1 MKNQFGKRNLMN
13 ILIVDDERNYRDLLK
28 ECFEAEK
35 WTVFLAENGEEGLKK
50 LGEAKIDAVIS
61 DIFMPVMNGIKF
73 RDEMRENPNYANL
86 PFLFV
91 SGYSDNYTLNAVR
104 FPKLEVFIEKT
115 KPFSEIKAWVEFLT
129 TPIELRNGP
138 SPIEKLK
145 TNPPFIKRNPNEWRR

>member
-1 MKNQFGKRNLMN
+1 MN
-13 ILIVDDERNYRDLLK
+13 ILIVDDERNYRDLLR

-35 WTVFLAENGEEGLKK
+35 WIVFSAENGEEGLKK
-50 LGEAKIDAVIS
+50 LEEAKIDVIVS

-73 RDEMRENPNYANL
+73 RDKVRENPDYANL

-129 TPIELRNGP
+129 TPIELRNRP
-138 SPIEKLK
+138 SPIEKFK
-145 TNPPFIKRNPNEWRR
+145 TNPPLIKRNPNERRR

>member
-1 MKNQFGKRNLMN
+1 MN

-50 LGEAKIDAVIS
+50 LGEAKIDAIIS

-129 TPIELRNGP
+129 TPIESRNGP

-145 TNPPFIKRNPNEWRR
+145 TNPPFIKRNPNERRR